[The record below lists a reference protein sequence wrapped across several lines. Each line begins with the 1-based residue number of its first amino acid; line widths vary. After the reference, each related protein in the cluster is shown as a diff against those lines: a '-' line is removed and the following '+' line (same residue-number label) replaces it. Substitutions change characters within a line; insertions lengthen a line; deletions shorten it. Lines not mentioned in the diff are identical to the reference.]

1 MILFIASPPL
11 CHEAIC
17 FFHSARAHRT
27 ARPLRAGAGIDG
39 RAPHMSH
46 RALPPHPSPAPTG
59 HILRRQSSVERRMPL
74 RGDVRIQRCQIVIS
88 LQHRLSSTN
97 RASALVDSGSGLHD
111 CLPFVTAGFAS
122 PPCFAVGI
130 CSDVRWGHVRVFRRM
145 PLGGN
150 GRKQGCEVVFAGDNR
165 QSRADRTA
173 GVTAGAGT
181 DLRPPRV
188 TTLTAPRD
196 LLLTA
201 VGNGLRRYGKIRRF
215 VPLVK
220 QLCSVVFDA
229 VVV

>member
-1 MILFIASPPL
+1 
-11 CHEAIC
+11 
-17 FFHSARAHRT
+17 
-27 ARPLRAGAGIDG
+27 
-39 RAPHMSH
+39 
-46 RALPPHPSPAPTG
+46 
-59 HILRRQSSVERRMPL
+59 
-74 RGDVRIQRCQIVIS
+74 
-88 LQHRLSSTN
+88 
-97 RASALVDSGSGLHD
+97 
-111 CLPFVTAGFAS
+111 
-122 PPCFAVGI
+122 
-130 CSDVRWGHVRVFRRM
+130 M

-150 GRKQGCEVVFAGDNR
+150 GRKQGCEVGFAGDNR